1 MPRDKAKYVAR
12 IGLKLTQEE
21 RDRLQAFAS
30 ARNMNISAAARVL
43 LNEKIAPAR
52 GKNFGDSE
60 AELSVKQA
68 IGTYRESF
76 RKLVENFAKLVDLYS
91 RGLDV
96 KDRNGQPR
104 ISTASTVRDLFSM
117 NEKILK
123 MQQLLSDIARAAGLS
138 VKKEL
143 AKDEE
148 SRIRNIVAA
157 KGTALP
163 SAETAALPEAV
174 PEKYTTMWKTTFIG
188 VLSGAAELYTDST
201 GNEMMRLSL
210 LVTSFLPGGK
220 ATTKVDVIKKK
231 YNIYQYLTDGKK
243 VVVSGDVDIRTYSYN
258 GHASEAALTVWADT
272 LTLS

>member
-1 MPRDKAKYVAR
+1 MPKDKAKYVAR
-12 IGLKLTQEE
+12 LEMKLTQEE

-30 ARNMNISAAARVL
+30 GRNMKISAAARAL
-43 LNEKIAPAR
+43 LNEKITPTNWNKT
-52 GKNFGDSE
+52 GVSE
-60 AELSVKQA
+60 PDLSLKQA

-76 RKLVENFAKLVDLYS
+76 RKLVNNFEKLVDLYS

-117 NEKILK
+117 NEKILE
-123 MQQLLSDIARAAGLS
+123 MHRVLSDIARAAGVS
-138 VKKEL
+138 VKKEQV
-143 AKDEE
+143 KDEE
-148 SRIRNIVAA
+148 PRIRNIVAA
-157 KGTALP
+157 KGVVLP

-210 LVTSFLPGGK
+210 AVTSFLPGGK
-220 ATTKVDVIKKK
+220 TTTKVDVIKKR
-231 YNIYQYLTDGKK
+231 YNIYNYLSDGKK
-243 VVVSGDVDIRTYSYN
+243 VVVSGDVDMRTYSYN
-258 GHASEAALTVWADT
+258 GHASDASLTVWADT